1 MNETNRTGGQ
11 HNVRGRLAYVEQ
23 EPFIFSAT
31 IRENVCFGLPHD
43 EKRFEKAVR
52 MSQLYK
58 DMENF
63 ANGEETVIG
72 ERGINISGG
81 QKARISLAR
90 AIYSNAD
97 IYLLDDPLSAV
108 DPEVANAIFKEC
120 ISEYLS
126 DKLVVLVTHQLQFI
140 KNCERILVLS
150 EKK

>member
-1 MNETNRTGGQ
+1 ML
-11 HNVRGRLAYVEQ
+11 GRIAYVEQ
-23 EPFIFSAT
+23 EPFIFSAS
-31 IRENVCFGLPHD
+31 IIDNVCFGLDYDPD
-43 EKRFEKAVR
+43 RFEIALRK
-52 MSQLYK
+52 SQLYK